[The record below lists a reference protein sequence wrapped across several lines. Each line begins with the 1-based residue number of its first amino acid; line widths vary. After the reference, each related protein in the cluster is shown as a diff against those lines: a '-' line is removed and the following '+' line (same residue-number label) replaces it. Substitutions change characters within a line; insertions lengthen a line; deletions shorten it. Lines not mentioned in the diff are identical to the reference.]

1 MNTHMKPKTKWKI
14 GAVVVFAALAI
25 LLPETVSAVWHV
37 VHGRSVQFRAWK
49 ITVPFEWYAVRRG
62 EGMSLERMS
71 RLSWQKNPVATFL
84 PVHFGPRYKFDYNVF
99 DGVQEKLLHAQG
111 YSSTGPQR
119 DIHLGGQDGRC
130 WTFTSKADREQL
142 WISCVVPKDLTSVDY
157 IGPEAY
163 ANDFFSLLGNIERVA
178 PGS

>member
-1 MNTHMKPKTKWKI
+1 MRMKTTTKWKI
-14 GAVVVFAALAI
+14 VAAVVFAALAI
-25 LLPETVSAVWHV
+25 LLPEVVSAGWHA
-37 VHGRSVQFRAWK
+37 VHGRTVEFRGWK

-62 EGMSLERMS
+62 EGMSVERMS
-71 RLSWQKNPVATFL
+71 RLSWQKDPVATFL
-84 PVHFGPRYKFDYNVF
+84 PIHFTKTYSFNYNVF
-99 DGVQEKLLHAQG
+99 GGVQEKLLHSEG
-111 YSSTGPQR
+111 YSTGPQR

-163 ANDFFSLLGNIERVA
+163 ANDFFSLLGNIERVT